1 MSLPNYM
8 FLGAAKSATTTYY
21 DILKNHNE
29 VFVPKFKEPH
39 FFNFDKNFSK
49 GIDWYSQTY
58 FGNVSG
64 EKAIIDFTPTYLYSN
79 LCAERIFNCLGPK
92 MKFVVILRDPVDRA
106 YSHYNHSVRDGHEE
120 KSFIDAINLEA
131 KRIDKFKKNND
142 FLSEL
147 RCSYISQG
155 MYFNMLN
162 SYLKYYNIND
172 FLIINFDEEVIKN
185 INKTKTKLSDFLN
198 IDLTD
203 LDFNI
208 HSNKSGKSKNKLIQT
223 LINKDN
229 ILRKVLKFFV
239 PQMSRQILRNR
250 IKNLNKKEFN
260 YNLISDKKRK
270 IIYDKYFSDDIKKL
284 EEIIGRKMNW
294 NNL

>member
-58 FGNVSG
+58 FGNVSE

-155 MYFNMLN
+155 LYFNMLN

-203 LDFNI
+203 LDFNV

>member
-21 DILKNHNE
+21 DILKNHKE

-58 FGNVSG
+58 FGNVSQ

-203 LDFNI
+203 LDFNV

>member
-39 FFNFDKNFSK
+39 FFNFDNNFSK

-58 FGNVSG
+58 FGNVSE

-203 LDFNI
+203 LDFNV

>member
-39 FFNFDKNFSK
+39 FFNFDNNFYK

-92 MKFVVILRDPVDRA
+92 MKFVVILRNPVDRA

-131 KRIDKFKKNND
+131 KRIDKFKKR
-142 FLSEL
+142 F
-147 RCSYISQG
+147 G
-155 MYFNMLN
+155 
-162 SYLKYYNIND
+162 
-172 FLIINFDEEVIKN
+172 
-185 INKTKTKLSDFLN
+185 NK
-198 IDLTD
+198 
-203 LDFNI
+203 
-208 HSNKSGKSKNKLIQT
+208 
-223 LINKDN
+223 
-229 ILRKVLKFFV
+229 
-239 PQMSRQILRNR
+239 
-250 IKNLNKKEFN
+250 
-260 YNLISDKKRK
+260 
-270 IIYDKYFSDDIKKL
+270 
-284 EEIIGRKMNW
+284 
-294 NNL
+294 

>member
-8 FLGAAKSATTTYY
+8 FLGAAKSATTTFY
-21 DILKNHNE
+21 DILKNHNK

-58 FGNVSG
+58 FGNVSE

-92 MKFVVILRDPVDRA
+92 MKFVVILRNPVDRA

-162 SYLKYYNIND
+162 SYLKYYKIND

-203 LDFNI
+203 LDFNV
-208 HSNKSGKSKNKLIQT
+208 HSNKSGKFKNKLIQT
-223 LINKDN
+223 LINKD
-229 ILRKVLKFFV
+229 I
-239 PQMSRQILRNR
+239 P
-250 IKNLNKKEFN
+250 
-260 YNLISDKKRK
+260 
-270 IIYDKYFSDDIKKL
+270 L
-284 EEIIGRKMNW
+284 ERF
-294 NNL
+294 

>member
-21 DILKNHNE
+21 DILKNHKE

-58 FGNVSG
+58 FGNVSE

-92 MKFVVILRDPVDRA
+92 MKFVVILRNPVDRA

-203 LDFNI
+203 LDFNV

>member
-58 FGNVSG
+58 FGNVSE

-120 KSFIDAINLEA
+120 KSFTDAINLEA

-155 MYFNMLN
+155 LYFNMLN

-203 LDFNI
+203 LDFNV

-229 ILRKVLKFFV
+229 ILRKFLKFFV

>member
-1 MSLPNYM
+1 
-8 FLGAAKSATTTYY
+8 
-21 DILKNHNE
+21 
-29 VFVPKFKEPH
+29 
-39 FFNFDKNFSK
+39 
-49 GIDWYSQTY
+49 
-58 FGNVSG
+58 
-64 EKAIIDFTPTYLYSN
+64 
-79 LCAERIFNCLGPK
+79 
-92 MKFVVILRDPVDRA
+92 
-106 YSHYNHSVRDGHEE
+106 
-120 KSFIDAINLEA
+120 
-131 KRIDKFKKNND
+131 
-142 FLSEL
+142 
-147 RCSYISQG
+147 

-203 LDFNI
+203 LDFNV

>member
-39 FFNFDKNFSK
+39 FFNFDNNFSK

-58 FGNVSG
+58 FGNVSR

-92 MKFVVILRDPVDRA
+92 MKFVVILRNPVDRA

-162 SYLKYYNIND
+162 SYLKYYSIND

-203 LDFNI
+203 LDFNV
-208 HSNKSGKSKNKLIQT
+208 HSNKSGKPKNRLIQT

-229 ILRKVLKFFV
+229 ILRKLLKFFV
-239 PQMSRQILRNR
+239 PQMSRQILRNT
-250 IKNLNKKEFN
+250 IKNLNKKEFD

>member
-39 FFNFDKNFSK
+39 FFNFDNNFSK

-58 FGNVSG
+58 FGNVSR

-92 MKFVVILRDPVDRA
+92 MKFVVILRNPVDRA

-147 RCSYISQG
+147 RYSYISQG

-203 LDFNI
+203 LDFNV
-208 HSNKSGKSKNKLIQT
+208 HSNKSGKPKNRLIQT

-229 ILRKVLKFFV
+229 ILRKLLKFFV
-239 PQMSRQILRNR
+239 PQMSRQILRNT
-250 IKNLNKKEFN
+250 IKNLNKKEFD

>member
-21 DILKNHNE
+21 DILKNHKE

-49 GIDWYSQTY
+49 GIDWYNQTY
-58 FGNVSG
+58 FGNVSE
-64 EKAIIDFTPTYLYSN
+64 EKVIIDFTPTYLYSN

-120 KSFIDAINLEA
+120 KNFIDAINLEA

-162 SYLKYYNIND
+162 SYLKYYSIND
-172 FLIINFDEEVIKN
+172 FLIINFDEEVIRN

-203 LDFNI
+203 LDFNV

-229 ILRKVLKFFV
+229 MLRKVLKFFV

-260 YNLISDKKRK
+260 YNIIPDKKRK

>member
-58 FGNVSG
+58 FGNVSE

-120 KSFIDAINLEA
+120 KSFTDAINLEA

-155 MYFNMLN
+155 LYFNMLN

-203 LDFNI
+203 LDFNV

>member
-21 DILKNHNE
+21 DILKNHKE

-58 FGNVSG
+58 FGNVSE

-162 SYLKYYNIND
+162 SYLKYYSIND

-203 LDFNI
+203 LDFNV

>member
-39 FFNFDKNFSK
+39 FFNFDNNFSK

-58 FGNVSG
+58 FGNVSE

-92 MKFVVILRDPVDRA
+92 MKFVVILRNPVDRA

-203 LDFNI
+203 LDFNV

-250 IKNLNKKEFN
+250 IKNLNKKESN
-260 YNLISDKKRK
+260 YTLISDKKRR

>member
-8 FLGAAKSATTTYY
+8 FLGAAKSATTSYY

-58 FGNVSG
+58 FGNVSE

-120 KSFIDAINLEA
+120 KSFTDAINLEA
-131 KRIDKFKKNND
+131 KRIEKFKKNND

-172 FLIINFDEEVIKN
+172 FLIINFEEEVIKN

-203 LDFNI
+203 LDFNV

-250 IKNLNKKEFN
+250 IKNLNKKESN
-260 YNLISDKKRK
+260 YTLISDKKRK

>member
-39 FFNFDKNFSK
+39 FFNFDNNFSK

-58 FGNVSG
+58 FGNVSR

-147 RCSYISQG
+147 RYSYISQG

-203 LDFNI
+203 LDFNV
-208 HSNKSGKSKNKLIQT
+208 HSNKSGKPKNRLIQT

-229 ILRKVLKFFV
+229 ILRKLLKFFV
-239 PQMSRQILRNR
+239 PQMSRQILRNT
-250 IKNLNKKEFN
+250 IKNLNKKEFD

>member
-58 FGNVSG
+58 FGNVSE

-203 LDFNI
+203 LDFNV

>member
-58 FGNVSG
+58 FGNVSE

-79 LCAERIFNCLGPK
+79 LCAERIFNCLGSK
-92 MKFVVILRDPVDRA
+92 MKFVVILRNPVDRA

-120 KSFIDAINLEA
+120 KSFIDAINLES

-203 LDFNI
+203 LDFNV

>member
-8 FLGAAKSATTTYY
+8 FLGAAKSATTSFY
-21 DILKNHNE
+21 DILKNHKE
-29 VFVPKFKEPH
+29 VFAPKFKEPH

-49 GIDWYSQTY
+49 GIEWYKQTY
-58 FGNVSG
+58 YSNVYD

-79 LCAERIFNCLGPK
+79 SCAERIFKSLGPQ
-92 MKFVVILRDPVDRA
+92 MKFIVILRDPVNRA

-120 KSFIDAINLEA
+120 NSFLEA
-131 KRIDKFKKNND
+131 IDLESKRIKQFEKNDD

-155 MYFNMLN
+155 MYFKMLK
-162 SYLKYYNIND
+162 SYLKYYDISD
-172 FLIINFDEEVIKN
+172 FLIINFDEEVAQNMKQTISR
-185 INKTKTKLSDFLN
+185 LSNFLN
-198 IDLTD
+198 IDLSD

-208 HSNKSGKSKNKLIQT
+208 HSNKSGKSKNKTIQY

-229 ILRKVLKFFV
+229 FLRKIFRFFV
-239 PQMSRQILRNR
+239 PQVSRQIIRNK
-250 IKNLNKKEFN
+250 IKNFNKTEFN
-260 YNLISDKKRK
+260 YKLITDKQRNMLFK
-270 IIYDKYFSDDIKKL
+270 KYFDDDIKKL
-284 EEIIGRKMNW
+284 EELVGKKMNW

>member
-21 DILKNHNE
+21 DILKNHKE

-58 FGNVSG
+58 FGNVSK

-92 MKFVVILRDPVDRA
+92 MKFVVILRNPVDRA

-120 KSFIDAINLEA
+120 KSFIDAINLEP

-155 MYFNMLN
+155 LYFNMLN
-162 SYLKYYNIND
+162 SYLKYYSIND

-203 LDFNI
+203 LDFNV
-208 HSNKSGKSKNKLIQT
+208 HSNKSAKSKNKLIQT

>member
-39 FFNFDKNFSK
+39 FFNFDNNFSK

-58 FGNVSG
+58 FGNVSR

-147 RCSYISQG
+147 RYSYISQG

-162 SYLKYYNIND
+162 SYLKYYSIND

-203 LDFNI
+203 LDFNV
-208 HSNKSGKSKNKLIQT
+208 HSNKSGKPKNRLIQT

-229 ILRKVLKFFV
+229 ILRKLLKFFV
-239 PQMSRQILRNR
+239 PQMSRQILRNT
-250 IKNLNKKEFN
+250 IKNLNKKEFD